1 MPYIYNRKWRDVD
14 EKNAPKNIKPVIR
27 FKSKIDGNTIL
38 KDLVNNMQ
46 NKFNV
51 SEEDALEAIS
61 KMLRYMEK

>member
-1 MPYIYNRKWRDVD
+1 MKIAKKQLSRIIKEELMKEVEESPEIHDD
-14 EKNAPKNIKPVIR
+14 ETK
-27 FKSKIDGNTIL
+27 TIL